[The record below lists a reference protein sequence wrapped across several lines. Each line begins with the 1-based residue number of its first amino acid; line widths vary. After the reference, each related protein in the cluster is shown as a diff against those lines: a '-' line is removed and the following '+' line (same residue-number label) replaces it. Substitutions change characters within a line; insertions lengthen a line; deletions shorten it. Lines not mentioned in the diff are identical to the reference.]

1 VKSNKNYKLFVKIDE
16 NMNAIVAN
24 IKEEIRTGVYEIKD
38 WDSFV
43 ETSILVFQKMIEN
56 GITPFMFDSFVE
68 TNKKVNN
75 VMNECDA

>member
-1 VKSNKNYKLFVKIDE
+1 
-16 NMNAIVAN
+16 MNAIVAN

>member
-1 VKSNKNYKLFVKIDE
+1 
-16 NMNAIVAN
+16 MNAIVTN

>member
-1 VKSNKNYKLFVKIDE
+1 MKSNKNYKLFVKIDE

>member
-1 VKSNKNYKLFVKIDE
+1 MKNNKNYKLFAKIDE

-75 VMNECDA
+75 VMN

>member
-1 VKSNKNYKLFVKIDE
+1 MKSNKNYKLFVKIDE
-16 NMNAIVAN
+16 NMNAIVTN

>member
-1 VKSNKNYKLFVKIDE
+1 MKSNKNYKLFAKIDE

-68 TNKKVNN
+68 TNKKVKN

>member
-1 VKSNKNYKLFVKIDE
+1 MKSNKNYKLFAKIDE

-43 ETSILVFQKMIEN
+43 ETSILVFQKMIES

-68 TNKKVNN
+68 TNKKVKNA
-75 VMNECDA
+75 MNKYDA

>member
-1 VKSNKNYKLFVKIDE
+1 MKSNKNYKLFAKIDE

-24 IKEEIRTGVYEIKD
+24 IKEEIRTGVYETKD

-43 ETSILVFQKMIEN
+43 EISILVFQKMIEN

-68 TNKKVNN
+68 TNKKVKNA
-75 VMNECDA
+75 MNKYDA